1 MKTNHLRSVTAATM
15 ALLLAA
21 SAPFQTFAAEENP
34 AGSYSADQQRLADN
48 QLDYDE
54 IGARVKEYYGPIKSA
69 YAMARGMKEDQAR
82 SQSIQGPPLMTC
94 SPRQKQPKIW
104 QKNKAAWS
112 R

>member
-54 IGARVKEYYGPIKSA
+54 IGARVKEYYGPIKKCLC
-69 YAMARGMKEDQAR
+69 YGKRNEGRPGPDR
-82 SQSIQGPPLMTC
+82 SQFKDH
-94 SPRQKQPKIW
+94 R
-104 QKNKAAWS
+104 
-112 R
+112 

>member
-21 SAPFQTFAAEENP
+21 SVPFQTFAAEENP
-34 AGSYSADQQRLADN
+34 AGSYCADQQRLADN

-54 IGARVKEYYGPIKSA
+54 IGARVKEYYGPIKKCLC
-69 YAMARGMKEDQAR
+69 YGKRNEGRPGPDR
-82 SQSIQGPPLMTC
+82 SQFKDH
-94 SPRQKQPKIW
+94 R
-104 QKNKAAWS
+104 